1 MQRLTSAIRNDSN
14 LRDLLRHSGIM
25 YASGLVSTLLITI
38 QQISTAYLIGPADYG
53 RLATVLGSG
62 LLVMLIVDV
71 RTWELGT
78 KLLARP
84 ILERDYQESA
94 RVITWLTS
102 ADILTGLISALIVFV
117 FARLIAIHL
126 LQAPELEWLVGL
138 YTLSIPF
145 RMLANGIAR
154 TSLRMYNRFG
164 LLSAKSIVYGA
175 ARIVLMSGAALLG
188 LGLQGVIIGAI
199 LAEVIGALM
208 LLVMQVWIMRR
219 ELPGAKLIDFRKP
232 RQFSEGIRM
241 MGGLWFSATLAGL
254 QVETFVPLLALLT
267 TPTQVGLFR
276 SGLDIAETIEKLL
289 IPFMLVLFPQIIQSY
304 EQKPQSELIRLI
316 KQASILMAL
325 LTLPFTLGIIF
336 FGPIIFPHLLGE
348 GYSQTATVASF
359 IASGFTIYGILMW
372 TRPVL
377 IAFNCIRELNWMS
390 IAVVLGSV
398 VSLVIVAPAF
408 GAIGSAA
415 VRGSAMILQ
424 NLGYAVIVR
433 SRLTSQ
439 KLPVE
444 QTRYS

>member
-1 MQRLTSAIRNDSN
+1 MQRLTSTIRNDSN
-14 LRDLLRHSGIM
+14 LRDLLRHSSIM

-102 ADILTGLISALIVFV
+102 ADILTGLISAFIVFM

-154 TSLRMYNRFG
+154 TGLRMYNRFG

-188 LGLQGVIIGAI
+188 LGLEGVIIGAI

-289 IPFMLVLFPQIIQSY
+289 IPFMLVLFPQIVKSY
-304 EQKPQSELIRLI
+304 EQTNRSQFESLIRQSTLFMG
-316 KQASILMAL
+316 IL
-325 LTLPFTLGIIF
+325 TVPFLLGIIVI
-336 FGPIIFPHLLGE
+336 GPFILPRLLGE
-348 GYSQTATVASF
+348 NFGGVSAVASF
-359 IASGFTIYGILMW
+359 IATGFTVYGLLMW
-372 TRPVL
+372 TRPAL
-377 IAFNCIRELNWMS
+377 IALNRIAELNLVG
-390 IAVVLGSV
+390 ISV
-398 VSLVIVAPAF
+398 VILSTVCLFTLAPAY
-408 GAIGSAA
+408 GAAGGAA
-415 VRGSAMILQ
+415 IRGGVMIFQ
-424 NLGYAVIVR
+424 NIALGLIFRRVW
-433 SRLTSQ
+433 SQ
-439 KLPVE
+439 TAISHT
-444 QTRYS
+444 Q